1 MENKLRKSGSI
12 TIHIVAIQLIFLW
25 LNSCFVDPSFENP
38 DCNIPVKSNFSA
50 LKQVFFSPFQNQQ
63 YADSADTVSITD
75 FRFNMEFEFEAFSKS
90 ESEELQQITFD
101 CAPKFNVQ
109 NISNI
114 EIFLTDYFNELPPGR
129 DIGYLF
135 LLPDGT
141 QLSRFRD
148 FSKMEKFISLRFNT
162 SSVRPQQLNSLVVIY
177 LKNGEQFQMRS
188 TSPYL
193 RN

>member
-12 TIHIVAIQLIFLW
+12 NIPIVVIHLIFLG
-25 LNSCFVDPSFENP
+25 LNSCFIDPSFDNQ
-38 DCNIPVKSNFSA
+38 DCNIPVKSNISA
-50 LKQVFFSPFQNQQ
+50 LKQVFFGPYQNQQ
-63 YADSADTVSITD
+63 YADSSDTVSIAD
-75 FRFNMEFEFEAFSKS
+75 FRFNLEFEFEAFSKAD
-90 ESEELQQITFD
+90 SEELQQITFE

-114 EIFLTDYFNELPPGR
+114 EIFLTDFFDDLPPGR

-162 SSVRPQQLNSLVVIY
+162 NSDSTQQLNSLVVIY

-188 TSPYL
+188 TSPFL
-193 RN
+193 QN

>member
-1 MENKLRKSGSI
+1 MRKSGSI
-12 TIHIVAIQLIFLW
+12 NIPLVGIFLIFLG
-25 LNSCFVDPSFENP
+25 LYSCFVDPSFDNQ
-38 DCNIPVKSNFSA
+38 DCNIPVKSNITA
-50 LKQVFFSPFQNQQ
+50 LKQVFFGPFQNQQ
-63 YADSADTVSITD
+63 YADSTDTVSITD
-75 FRFNMEFEFEAFSKS
+75 FRFNMEFEFEAFSKA

-114 EIFLTDYFNELPPGR
+114 EIFLTDFFNDLPPGR

-148 FSKMEKFISLRFNT
+148 FKNMEKFISLRFNT
-162 SSVRPQQLNSLVVIY
+162 SSGRPQQLNSLVIIY
-177 LKNGEQFQMRS
+177 LKNGEQLQMRS

-193 RN
+193 QN